1 MMTHEELEEAVPLY
15 AVGALERP
23 ERQALEAHLLSGCV
37 TCHAALKDYQAVAAL
52 LPFAL
57 PPVAPPEALKASV
70 LAARNPL
77 PPPIEDTKQMAKP
90 SLEPGEWMNHIFPP
104 IAPARSWPIQ
114 LAFAFLS
121 LLVLAGAAYFAW
133 MTYARSTKEAGQLS
147 DLQGRLQ
154 QETARIGTLQRDVA
168 DRDGIVRQLR
178 EELAVRRTDLTELR
192 DQLIQREAEIDDLR
206 AQVVQRDAS
215 MQRAGRQQDEFTG
228 LLKHPHAKVVTL
240 AGTERAKQAGAF
252 FLFDPVGKKVWFYA
266 FDLPDLPAGM
276 VYQLWAIDEQ
286 PVSVG
291 LFTLDS
297 GRKGR
302 LVTKGANN
310 LSRTKQV
317 AITIE
322 PAGGRSQPTGAMY
335 LLGPTS

>member
-1 MMTHEELEEAVPLY
+1 MMTHEELEETVPLY

-23 ERQALEAHLLSGCV
+23 ERQALEAHLLSGCS
-37 TCHAALKDYQAVAAL
+37 TCHAALKDYQGVATL

-57 PPVAPPEALKASV
+57 QPAAPPEALKARV

-77 PPPIEDTKQMAKP
+77 PPQIDDGKQTAKP

-104 IAPARSWPIQ
+104 IAPARSWPFQI
-114 LAFAFLS
+114 AFALLS
-121 LLVLAGAAYFAW
+121 LLVFAGAAYFAW
-133 MTYARSTKEAGQLS
+133 LTYTRSTLEAGHLG
-147 DLQGRLQ
+147 DLQARLQ
-154 QETARIGTLQRDVA
+154 QETAKIGTLQRDIA
-168 DRDGIVRQLR
+168 DRDGIARQLR

-206 AQVVQRDAS
+206 TQLAQRDAS
-215 MQRAGRQQDEFTG
+215 IQRAGRQQDEFTG
-228 LLKHPHAKVVTL
+228 LLKNPHAKVVTL

-252 FLFDPVGKKVWFYA
+252 LLLDPAGNKVWFYA
-266 FDLPDLPAGM
+266 FDLPDLPAGT

-291 LFTLDS
+291 LFTLDA

-302 LVTKGANN
+302 LMIKGAKN
-310 LSRTKQV
+310 LAKMKQV
-317 AITIE
+317 AISIE
-322 PAGGRSQPTGAMY
+322 PAGGRPQPTGPMY
-335 LLGPTS
+335 LIGQTS

>member
-37 TCHAALKDYQAVAAL
+37 TCHATLKDYQGVAAL

-57 PPVAPPEALKASV
+57 QPVAPPDVLKARV
-70 LAARNPL
+70 LAAGNPL
-77 PPPIEDTKQMAKP
+77 PPQFEDTKQTVKP

-114 LAFAFLS
+114 IAFALLT

-133 MTYARSTKEAGQLS
+133 MTDARSTKEAGQLS
-147 DLQGRLQ
+147 DLHGRLQ
-154 QETARIGTLQRDVA
+154 QETVKLGTLQKDIA
-168 DRDGIVRQLR
+168 DRDEIVRQLR

-206 AQVVQRDAS
+206 VQLAHRDTS
-215 MQRAGRQQDEFTG
+215 PQQAGRQQDELTG
-228 LLKHPHAKVVTL
+228 LLKNPHAKVIML
-240 AGTERAKQAGAF
+240 MGTDQAKQAGAV
-252 FLFDPVGKKVWFYA
+252 FLFDSAGKKAWLYA
-266 FDLPDLPAGM
+266 FDLPDLPAGT
-276 VYQLWAIDEQ
+276 VYQLWAIGEE

-291 LFTLDS
+291 LFTLDA

-302 LVTKGANN
+302 LMIKGARN
-310 LSRTKQV
+310 LSKMKHV
-317 AITIE
+317 AISIE
-322 PAGGRSQPTGAMY
+322 PAGGRPYPTGPMY
-335 LLGPTS
+335 LISQTS